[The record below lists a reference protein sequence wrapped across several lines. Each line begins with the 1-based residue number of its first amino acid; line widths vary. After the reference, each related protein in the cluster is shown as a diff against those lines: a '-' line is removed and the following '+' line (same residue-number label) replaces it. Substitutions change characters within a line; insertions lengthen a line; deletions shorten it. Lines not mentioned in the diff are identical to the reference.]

1 MVEKSLGKGLLV
13 DAGKQ
18 DPFTARGGFPLL
30 PFVFPDLDEWRAS
43 VIWVF
48 SDGWRQAP
56 QETNTGAIDYTAFFH
71 FRSVSDSGY

>member
-18 DPFTARGGFPLL
+18 NPFTASGRLSLVSFI
-30 PFVFPDLDEWRAS
+30 FPDLDEWRAS
-43 VIWVF
+43 VIWAF

-56 QETNTGAIDYTAFFH
+56 QETNTGFINYIASFH
-71 FRSVSDSGY
+71 V